1 MDFIPDSLIV
11 KTTKEIFN
19 RQDIK
24 LTNIAINDA
33 YTTITGKP
41 KYIKTEM
48 DLIILLY
55 QLWSDKGSTTITLDS
70 SVKVTTKKLNS
81 LLGVA
86 RTVSSTLANLKKYS
100 VHEKKVFD
108 LDENGNKIAIGRKN
122 GKTVYSKSYTSV
134 IPEKELFRVTCEDDY
149 VRNEEGEII
158 GRDTIY
164 TIKPA
169 PLLIKA
175 FKELELIKDEP
186 VVTKKPR
193 IQSTRRS
200 SQGRKRNE

>member
-55 QLWSDKGSTTITLDS
+55 QLWSDKGNTTITLDS

-134 IPEKELFRVTCEDDY
+134 IPE
-149 VRNEEGEII
+149 
-158 GRDTIY
+158 
-164 TIKPA
+164 
-169 PLLIKA
+169 
-175 FKELELIKDEP
+175 
-186 VVTKKPR
+186 
-193 IQSTRRS
+193 
-200 SQGRKRNE
+200 